1 MIAALALAA
10 ALVGP
15 MGEPPPVVHPGPPV
29 YVEVFVE
36 AGRVAVQFTGEQA
49 TLAKWLGLADPE
61 AVYESPLSTADRT
74 LLSAAIEGFLSAHDP
89 VRVDGEEVTER
100 LVLEDLDVP
109 PDEVTGYGVP
119 ALRFVARC
127 DVPELPRQVELF
139 WEVWEGLAWF
149 DAVKL
154 PVVFRSFGEATLAFL
169 TPEEPGYTWRPEVV
183 RPPEPGPPMDVAP
196 IRTGGPE
203 PVRVPLLSLGLGLA
217 LLGALRPLRRAGI
230 GVFVICV
237 LTASVGL
244 TGYILR
250 STAVVDFQP
259 PWRPSVTVPDEATA
273 ARIFTD
279 LLRNVYRAFDAPDED
294 RVYQTLRVSVTDEL
308 LDQLYGE
315 IYESLILR
323 GEGGA
328 MCQIESIEFGAGE
341 MDVEAAYEPWDVVPE
356 EREGSPFF
364 RARQSWTVRGRV
376 SHWGHEHSREN
387 AYEAAYIVRNDGDGW
402 RLASCEIL
410 DHSRVDRDG

>member
-1 MIAALALAA
+1 MIAALALLTVPFL
-10 ALVGP
+10 ALE
-15 MGEPPPVVHPGPPV
+15 EPPPRPHPGPPV

-36 AGRVAVQFTGEQA
+36 PERVAVQFTGEQK
-49 TLAKWLGLADPE
+49 TLAAWFGLDPE
-61 AVYESPLSTADRT
+61 HVFEAPLSTADRDV
-74 LLSAAIEGFLSAHDP
+74 LSASVAAFLAAHEP
-89 VRVDGEEVTER
+89 VRIDGEAVTAR
-100 LVLEDLDVP
+100 LRIEELAVP

-119 ALRFVARC
+119 ALRFMARC
-127 DVPELPRQVELF
+127 DVPSLPRQVELR
-139 WEVWEGLAWF
+139 WDVWEGLAWF

-183 RPPEPGPPMDVAP
+183 RPPEPGPLAGVAP

-203 PVRVPLLSLGLGLA
+203 PWRVPLVSLGLGLL
-217 LLGALRPLRRAGI
+217 LLGGWVPLRRAG
-230 GVFVICV
+230 
-237 LTASVGL
+237 VGL
-244 TGYILR
+244 PVLGVLAVSFVTTGFILR
-250 STAVVDFQP
+250 STAVWTVVP
-259 PWRPSVTVPDEATA
+259 PWSPAISVPAEDAA

-279 LLRNVYRAFDAPDED
+279 LLRNVYRAFDAPDESS
-294 RVYQTLRVSVTDEL
+294 VYDTLRVCVTEEL

-328 MCQIESIEFGAGE
+328 MCQIEAIEFGGGAI
-341 MDVEAAYEPWDVVPE
+341 DVAASYEPWDVVPE
-356 EREGSPFF
+356 DHEDAPFF

-387 AYEAAYIVRNDGDGW
+387 AYEAEYIVRNDGDGW